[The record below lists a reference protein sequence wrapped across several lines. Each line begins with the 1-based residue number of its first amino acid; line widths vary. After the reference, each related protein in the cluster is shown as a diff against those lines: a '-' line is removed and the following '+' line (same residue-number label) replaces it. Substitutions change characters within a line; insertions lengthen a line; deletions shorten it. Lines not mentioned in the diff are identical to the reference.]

1 MTQLEE
7 HTRWIIRR
15 SKLVVTPDDL
25 AGVDAAVASGAD
37 AVVVDL
43 SQTTPSQKE
52 AARRMAAQ
60 ALSRLS
66 GHGMDLLVW
75 ADAATVADDATA
87 CAGPGLT
94 GVLVSADTEEDV
106 WRVDNALAAQETAQ
120 GIPVGTFQMELVA
133 ASPRAVLDI
142 FDIAKASPRITCL
155 SMNTASLTAAMGVE
169 ESEEVDQL
177 MYARGR
183 LLVAARLYGMEAHAL
198 AFVPRSSNGQRPSI
212 EERAVLANKMGYRG
226 AFCWDAKDVTA
237 LNKAFAPSQEELEY
251 AQEAKAAM
259 EEAISQGKGAAVLR
273 SGTILDMAMLRHSD
287 LMLSW
292 AAAIKRRDQ
301 AKAAGGHA

>member
-15 SKLVVTPDDL
+15 SKLVIAPDDPIAL
-25 AGVDAAVASGAD
+25 DAALASGAD
-37 AVVVDL
+37 AVVLDL
-43 SQTTPSQKE
+43 SHITSSQKE
-52 AARRMAAQ
+52 AARQ
-60 ALSRLS
+60 AVSRLS

-75 ADAATVADDATA
+75 TSAATAADDVST

-94 GVLVSADTEEDV
+94 GVLVSADIEEDV
-106 WRVDNALAAQETAQ
+106 WRVDSALAAQEVAQ
-120 GIPVGTFQMELVA
+120 GIPVGMFQMELVA

-142 FDIAKASPRITCL
+142 FDISKASPRMTCL
-155 SMNTASLTAAMGVE
+155 NLNTASLAAAMGVE

-177 MYARGR
+177 LYARGR
-183 LLVAARLYGMEAHAL
+183 LLVAARLYGMEAHTL
-198 AFVPRSSNGQRPSI
+198 AFVPRASNGQRASL

-226 AFCWDAKDVTA
+226 ALCWDAKEVTA

-251 AQEAKAAM
+251 AKEAKAAM

-273 SGTILDMAMLRHSD
+273 SGAILDLAMLRHSD

-292 AAAIKRRDQ
+292 AEAIKRRDQ